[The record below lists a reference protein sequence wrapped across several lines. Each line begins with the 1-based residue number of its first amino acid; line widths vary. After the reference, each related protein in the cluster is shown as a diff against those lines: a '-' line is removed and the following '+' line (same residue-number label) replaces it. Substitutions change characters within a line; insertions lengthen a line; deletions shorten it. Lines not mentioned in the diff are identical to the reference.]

1 MSQRNKIPTRLGK
14 EKDAGSIL
22 YQKIKTLICEARQNS
37 YRAVNFAMVQ
47 SYWNIGR
54 LIVEEEQHGRERAEY
69 GTHLISK
76 LAQRLTSEFGK
87 GFTQQNLRNFRQ
99 FYLTFQVEN
108 SQEQIR
114 YTLRSE
120 LSWSHYRLLMRVE
133 NPKAC
138 MYYMNEAA
146 EQNWSVRALER
157 QINSF
162 YYERILASHG
172 DKKVAAEAQQKIKPL
187 QTRPEDFIKDP
198 YVLEF
203 LDLNPD
209 WSYLEKDIE
218 QALIDK
224 LQQFLLELGKG
235 FSFVARQQRISTET
249 SHFYIDLVFY
259 NFILKC
265 FILIDLKTGKL
276 THQDIG
282 QMDMYVRIYE
292 DRFKTEGDNPTIGII
307 LCAEKDETIVRY
319 SVLKENQKL
328 FASRYKLYLP
338 TEQELVEELERE
350 KALFL
355 RSKKENGGKNGSKID
370 S

>member
-1 MSQRNKIPTRLGK
+1 
-14 EKDAGSIL
+14 
-22 YQKIKTLICEARQNS
+22 
-37 YRAVNFAMVQ
+37 MVQ
-47 SYWNIGR
+47 AYWNIGR
-54 LIVEEEQHGRERAEY
+54 LIVEEEQKGRERAEY
-69 GTHLISK
+69 GTHLIQDLALK
-76 LAQRLTSEFGK
+76 LTAEFGK

-99 FYLTFQVEN
+99 FYLTFKLEGDN
-108 SQEQIR
+108 DQIR

-120 LSWSHYRLLMRVE
+120 LSWSHYRLIMRLE
-133 NPKAC
+133 NPKARL
-138 MYYMNEAA
+138 YYMNEAA

-162 YYERILASHG
+162 YYERILASRSAKEVV
-172 DKKVAAEAQQKIKPL
+172 DEAKQKTKQL
-187 QTRPEDFIKDP
+187 EVRPEEFIKDP

-209 WSYLEKDIE
+209 WSYLEKEIE

-265 FILIDLKTGKL
+265 FVLIDLKTGKL
-276 THQDIG
+276 THQDVG
-282 QMDMYVRIYE
+282 QMDMYVRMYE

-307 LCAEKDETIVRY
+307 LCTEKDDTIVRY
-319 SVLKENQKL
+319 SVLKENQRPK
-328 FASRYKLYLP
+328 
-338 TEQELVEELERE
+338 
-350 KALFL
+350 
-355 RSKKENGGKNGSKID
+355 
-370 S
+370 